1 MVKFK
6 TTRQGYISGS
16 INSMKTSG
24 IPFLKSIEY
33 EDNIE
38 C

>member
-1 MVKFK
+1 MEK
-6 TTRQGYISGS
+6 TNTTQQGYITGS

-33 EDNIE
+33 ED
-38 C
+38 

>member
-1 MVKFK
+1 MEKSNA
-6 TTRQGYISGS
+6 TRQGYITSS

-33 EDNIE
+33 ED
-38 C
+38 